1 MNPVSRILLG
11 LVSGVV
17 LSVLL
22 LEGLL
27 WLLPTFNGI
36 FAADPDPSWPVE
48 HLLPTER
55 YTYSTSW
62 NFRNVRHGAIN
73 DMGYVAPFEYRTNH
87 AFAAVLGDSYAQAL
101 MIRYDDSVAGQLAS
115 LSSSDPS
122 QVLNFGYSGNALP
135 DYLGLGPLVRERFHP
150 DWVVVFIGDGD
161 FVEGFETA
169 AGHFRWNDDDPG
181 SVELVPDQT
190 ERSALIKI
198 MRHDALLRY
207 LRSNLRF
214 TVRGMFHS
222 EPAAATDSPKQSCA
236 DVLEARDRERITR
249 YVEELPGAF
258 GVPAGKVIFLR
269 DSEALRKGL
278 YGTDSSGRND
288 CSQSRDSQAL
298 ELLVAEAQRAGMN
311 VVDSL
316 PLFRSHYATTGE
328 RVDSSPTDWHWNETG
343 HKIAAA
349 AIHKLMVS
357 R

>member
-1 MNPVSRILLG
+1 
-11 LVSGVV
+11 
-17 LSVLL
+17 
-22 LEGLL
+22 
-27 WLLPTFNGI
+27 
-36 FAADPDPSWPVE
+36 
-48 HLLPTER
+48 
-55 YTYSTSW
+55 
-62 NFRNVRHGAIN
+62 
-73 DMGYVAPFEYRTNH
+73 
-87 AFAAVLGDSYAQAL
+87 

-181 SVELVPDQT
+181 SVELVPD
-190 ERSALIKI
+190 
-198 MRHDALLRY
+198 
-207 LRSNLRF
+207 
-214 TVRGMFHS
+214 HS
-222 EPAAATDSPKQSCA
+222 ERAAATDSPKQSCA

-249 YVEELPGAF
+249 YVEQLPGAF

-298 ELLVAEAQRAGMN
+298 ELL
-311 VVDSL
+311 
-316 PLFRSHYATTGE
+316 
-328 RVDSSPTDWHWNETG
+328 
-343 HKIAAA
+343 
-349 AIHKLMVS
+349 
-357 R
+357 